1 MGLFGFFRSS
11 KTKSDWDKEIM
22 SLQSSLAHWQGSLAC
37 ARKDKD
43 KSRIAQAQYQI
54 AELKGRIANAK
65 IERRNAP
72 KG

>member
-1 MGLFGFFRSS
+1 LGQRNYVYAKFSS
-11 KTKSDWDKEIM
+11 T
-22 SLQSSLAHWQGSLAC
+22 WQGILAL

-43 KSRIAQAQYQI
+43 KSRIAQAQYRI